1 MTIQLETRPS
11 LLTPVPDVAAFET
24 QLRPLL
30 HPAYDL
36 AYAMLRDR
44 QEAEDAVQE
53 ALVKAWRGFRGFAHR
68 GGGIRP
74 WFLTIV
80 ANQCR
85 SLMRSRWWRS
95 RPRATEPPELA
106 GAGHEDAA
114 IRRLDLCRAL
124 DAGGHS
130 AAGSARSRGAEC
142 QELLARGEPLQGGQR
157 SVRESGRSIL
167 RVAVPH
173 TGVMGHETGDS

>member
-11 LLTPVPDVAAFET
+11 PLNPVPDVAAFES

-30 HPAYDL
+30 RAAYDL
-36 AYAMLRDR
+36 AHAMLRDR

-53 ALVKAWRGFRGFAHR
+53 ALVKAWRAFPGFEDR
-68 GGGIRP
+68 GGGVRP

-95 RPRATEPPELA
+95 RPRATEPP
-106 GAGHEDAA
+106 
-114 IRRLDLCRAL
+114 DLE
-124 DAGGHS
+124 
-130 AAGSARSRGAEC
+130 ARPKR
-142 QELLARGEPLQGGQR
+142 
-157 SVRESGRSIL
+157 
-167 RVAVPH
+167 
-173 TGVMGHETGDS
+173 